1 MKIYVGNLSHDV
13 TETDLREALAQFGQ
27 VESVTIVKDKESGQS
42 KGFGF
47 VQMSSTAQALQ
58 VIDGLSGKELKGQA
72 LNVNTARSRNE
83 NRGNKGEFVG
93 GKGWQSDNR
102 GGYHSVNRGPGGDG
116 TRYTGGRGGQ
126 GRGR

>member
-1 MKIYVGNLSHDV
+1 MKIYIGNLSQDV
-13 TETDLREALAQFGQ
+13 TEADLRAALAQFGQ
-27 VESVTIVKDKESGQS
+27 IESATIVKDRESGQS

-47 VQMSSTAQALQ
+47 VQMSSTAEALS
-58 VIDGLSGKELKGQA
+58 VIDGLNGKELKGQA
-72 LNVNTARSRNE
+72 LNVNAARPRTESR
-83 NRGNKGEFVG
+83 GKIGEYSG
-93 GKGWQSDNR
+93 GKGRQSDNR